1 MADHRKLKV
10 WQLAQ
15 DVAVVIWR
23 ETRQWETDRSVTTI
37 RQIRA
42 SSESIS
48 ANIAEGNGR
57 SPREF
62 NRYLTIALG
71 SANETDSHL
80 VTLMHRAMIDL
91 RVALQLRDD
100 ITKIRRMIIA
110 LQRANLKSGRLPLR
124 LGTATAA
131 VEDNCGLGGES
142 SQQ

>member
-23 ETRQWETDRSVTTI
+23 ETRRWETDLSVATI

-80 VTLMHRAMIDL
+80 VMLMHRAAIDL
-91 RVALQLRDD
+91 RIALQLRDD
-100 ITKIRRMIIA
+100 IMTIRRMIIA
-110 LQRANLKSGRLPLR
+110 LQRTL
-124 LGTATAA
+124 
-131 VEDNCGLGGES
+131 
-142 SQQ
+142 Q